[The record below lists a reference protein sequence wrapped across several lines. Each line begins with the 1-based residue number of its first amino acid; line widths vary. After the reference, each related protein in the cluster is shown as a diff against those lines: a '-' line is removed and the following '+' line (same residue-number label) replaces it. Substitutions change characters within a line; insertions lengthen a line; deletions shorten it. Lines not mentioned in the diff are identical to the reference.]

1 MKPLTEATLR
11 EGIAV
16 LAGRDADLASVV
28 ERHGRPPMWDRE
40 PGFATLLKTIL
51 EQQVSVA
58 SAAAAYDR
66 LLEVVGVLTPDSF
79 LAQDDAMLRRV
90 GFSRQKTRYGRI
102 LAEALRNGSF
112 DLQAV
117 GRLDDDAARDVLTT
131 LTGIG
136 FWTADTYLLM
146 ALRRPDVWPAG
157 DVALQAAVQDVKGL
171 PARPTHDEMVDLAV
185 AWRPWRAVAARLLW
199 FHYLGGRP

>member
-11 EGIAV
+11 EGIAG
-16 LAGRDADLASVV
+16 LARRDADLASVV
-28 ERHGRPPMWDRE
+28 ERHGPPPMWDRE

-58 SAAAAYDR
+58 SAAAAFDR
-66 LLEVVGVLTPDSF
+66 LLEVVGILTPDSF
-79 LAQDDAMLRRV
+79 LAQDDVMLRRV

-102 LAEALRNGSF
+102 LAEALRNGSL
-112 DLQAV
+112 DHEAV
-117 GRLDDDAARDVLTT
+117 ERLDDDAARDVLTT
-131 LTGIG
+131 LSGIG
-136 FWTADTYLLM
+136 LWTADTYLLM
-146 ALRRPDVWPAG
+146 ALLRPDVWPAG

-171 PARPTHDEMVDLAV
+171 QARPTHDEMVDLGE
-185 AWRPWRAVAARLLW
+185 AWRPWRAVAARILW

>member
-58 SAAAAYDR
+58 SAAATYDR
-66 LLEVVGVLTPDSF
+66 LLEVVGVLTPDSY
-79 LAQDDAMLRRV
+79 LAQDDVMLRRV

-102 LAEALRNGSF
+102 LAEALRNGSL

-117 GRLDDDAARDVLTT
+117 ARLDDDAARDVLTT

-136 FWTADTYLLM
+136 LWTADTYLLM
-146 ALRRPDVWPAG
+146 ALLRPDVWPAG
-157 DVALQAAVQDVKGL
+157 DVALQAAVQDMKGL
-171 PARPTHDEMVDLAV
+171 QARPTHDEMVDLGE
-185 AWRPWRAVAARLLW
+185 AWRPWRAVAARILW